1 MNDHRGDRGPPG
13 PAVRHRALVLWEH
26 EDGELDLEEM
36 KEAMAWLGGRAQ
48 HALKA
53 GPSEDE
59 VRAAVA
65 RAFGE

>member
-1 MNDHRGDRGPPG
+1 MNITEAI
-13 PAVRHRALVLWEH
+13 AVHRALRFVTGLVLWEH
-26 EDGELDLEEM
+26 EDGQLDLEEM